1 MPKRSLE
8 SRGNFINYVTTGGAG
23 YVPNAITY
31 DIVNG
36 AKTAGKKILNKVR
49 QVLYNRVDPYSYDIG
64 QAVSQLVGKGR
75 ETKKNDVYD
84 ALWARYLN
92 RSNADVGY
100 NIDDYLQPATYK
112 PNKGTPVGQLYRLTP
127 KSWDGDEDLNPLGD
141 IQLYEMLKSGKTS
154 DLGDGVGGAKT
165 GLGTYTR
172 SLGQDEKGKY
182 MSYYDEWDISPI
194 GNKSGKE
201 GKDQTFGIGTPFSV
215 YDRRYYTDEEAAHIV
230 SEYDKFYQ
238 SVKDAAKN
246 QSIKHEIYSPKP
258 YRAKKSSGG
267 SIHIA
272 PSKRSTFTAAATK
285 HGMGVQE
292 FASRVLRNK
301 ENYSSAMVKKANFA
315 RNASKWNH

>member
-1 MPKRSLE
+1 MVLRPL
-8 SRGNFINYVTTGGAG
+8 V
-23 YVPNAITY
+23 
-31 DIVNG
+31 
-36 AKTAGKKILNKVR
+36 KKVLNKVR

-64 QAVSQLVGKGR
+64 QAVSQLVSKGR
-75 ETKKNDVYD
+75 QTKKNDVYD

-100 NIDDYLQPATYK
+100 NVDDYLQPATYK

-127 KSWDGDEDLNPLGD
+127 KSWDGNEDLNPLGD
-141 IQLYEMLKSGKTS
+141 KQLYEMLKSGKTS
-154 DLGDGVGGAKT
+154 DLGDGVGDTKT
-165 GLGTYTR
+165 GLGIYTR

-201 GKDQTFGIGTPFSV
+201 GKDQSFGIGTPFSV
-215 YDRRYYTDEEAAHIV
+215 YDRRYYTDEEAAHIL

-246 QSIKHEIYSPKP
+246 QGVKHDIYTVKP
-258 YRAKKSSGG
+258 YRPQKRDGG
-267 SIHIA
+267 SIHIK
-272 PSKRSTFTAAATK
+272 PSKVGTFRAAASR

-292 FASRVLRNK
+292 FASRVLANK
-301 ENYSSAMVKKANFA
+301 DNY
-315 RNASKWNH
+315 

>member
-8 SRGNFINYVTTGGAG
+8 NRGKSINYVTTGGAG
-23 YVPNAITY
+23 YVPDASKY

-36 AKTAGKKILNKVR
+36 VKTAGKKVLNKVR
-49 QVLYNRVDPYSYDIG
+49 QVLYDRVDPYSYDIG
-64 QAVSQLVGKGR
+64 QAVSQLISKGR

-100 NIDDYLQPATYK
+100 NVDDYLQPATYK

-127 KSWDGDEDLNPLGD
+127 KSWDGNEDLNPLGD

-154 DLGDGVGGAKT
+154 DLGDGVGGTKT

-194 GNKSGKE
+194 GNKQGKN

-258 YRAKKSSGG
+258 YRVKKSSGG

-272 PSKRSTFTAAATK
+272 PSKRGTFTAAATK

-301 ENYSSAMVKKANFA
+301 DNYSPAMVKKANFA